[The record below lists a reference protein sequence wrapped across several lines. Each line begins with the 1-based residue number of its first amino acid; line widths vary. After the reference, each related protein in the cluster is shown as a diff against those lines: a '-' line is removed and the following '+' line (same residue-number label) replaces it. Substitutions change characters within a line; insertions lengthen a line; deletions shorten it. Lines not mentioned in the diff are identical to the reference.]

1 MAERGH
7 LVVITGP
14 VASGKNTTAHGLAA
28 LARARGFLAAS
39 IDLDE
44 LVFMINGPD
53 WLSTTSQHWQRAR
66 RLAARMVQTLLDD
79 GAHMVVLAGPFFT
92 QESRDDLLAQLH
104 GAGTPT
110 YVMLHV
116 SLEES
121 YRRIESDLTRVFTKD
136 REFTRGRYE
145 SIEWDKQPNTDI
157 VVETD
162 GMTPSQVL
170 EKVSLSLVAAVAP

>member
-1 MAERGH
+1 
-7 LVVITGP
+7 
-14 VASGKNTTAHGLAA
+14 
-28 LARARGFLAAS
+28 
-39 IDLDE
+39 
-44 LVFMINGPD
+44 
-53 WLSTTSQHWQRAR
+53 
-66 RLAARMVQTLLDD
+66 
-79 GAHMVVLAGPFFT
+79 
-92 QESRDDLLAQLH
+92 
-104 GAGTPT
+104 
-110 YVMLHV
+110 MLHV